1 MVKKLLLLGGS
12 RYILPVIRTAHELGI
27 YVITA
32 DYLPDNI
39 AHKYSDEYVNVS
51 VVDKEAVLEVAKAK
65 RIDGIMSF
73 ACDPGVVTAAYV
85 AEQMGLPSVGSYES
99 VSIMQ
104 DKGRF
109 RKFLKDNGF
118 NVPKS
123 KTYKSIDEIEKDREN
138 INYPIIVKPVDN
150 AGSKGVQK
158 VDDYHELINAAN
170 NAFENSRCGMIIIED
185 FLQPVGNPSDSDWF
199 SIDGNIVF
207 YSFNSQLFVKYG
219 VNPFVPAGFY
229 WKSTMSDSSKT
240 ELLQEIQRL
249 IKILNLK
256 TSIYNVEVRECSN
269 GKAYIMEISPRGG
282 GNRLAEC
289 IDLETEA
296 GIIEASVRAAV
307 GFEINDVRQ
316 RKTKKH
322 IAELILH
329 SEIKGLFEKVNISEE
344 IINHVAEKDIWI
356 SKGEMVDE
364 FTGANKTIGTVIFEF
379 DNENEMQEV
388 MCNIDKYVQIIVKDI
403 NG

>member
-1 MVKKLLLLGGS
+1 MKKLLLLGGS
-12 RYILPVIRTAHELGI
+12 RYILPVIRTAHELGV

-51 VVDKEAVLEVAKAK
+51 VVDKEAVLEVARSKH
-65 RIDGIMSF
+65 IDGIMSF

-99 VSIMQ
+99 VSILQ

-118 NVPKS
+118 NVPES
-123 KTYKSIDEIEKDREN
+123 KTYKGIDEIEKDKEA

-150 AGSKGVQK
+150 AGSKGVKK
-158 VDDYHELINAAN
+158 VDSYHELLTAAN
-170 NAFENSRCGMIIIED
+170 NAFDNSRCGMIIIED

-207 YSFNSQLFVKYG
+207 YSFNSQLFVKDG
-219 VNPFVPAGFY
+219 VNPYVPAGFY
-229 WKSTMSDSSKT
+229 WKSTMSESAKT

-249 IKILNLK
+249 IKLLDLK

-269 GKAYIMEISPRGG
+269 GKAYIMEVSPRGG

-289 IDLETEA
+289 IELETEIR
-296 GIIEASVRAAV
+296 IIEASVRAAL
-307 GFEINDVRQ
+307 GFEINEIKKKR
-316 RKTKKH
+316 TEKH

-329 SEIKGLFEKVNISEE
+329 SEKKGLYEQVKISKE
-344 IINHVAEKDIWI
+344 IINHVVEKDIWI
-356 SKGEMVDE
+356 NAGEIVEE
-364 FTGANKTIGTVIFEF
+364 FSGANKSIGTIIFEF
-379 DNENEMQEV
+379 DNEHEMQDT
-388 MCNIDKYVQIIVKDI
+388 MCNIDKYVKILVKDI
-403 NG
+403 NA

>member
-1 MVKKLLLLGGS
+1 MKKLLLLGGS
-12 RYILPVIRTAHELGI
+12 RYILPVIRTAHELGV

-51 VVDKEAVLEVAKAK
+51 VVDKEAVLEVARSKH
-65 RIDGIMSF
+65 IDGIMSF

-99 VSIMQ
+99 VSILQ

-118 NVPKS
+118 NVPES
-123 KTYKSIDEIEKDREN
+123 KTYKGIDEIEKDKEA

-150 AGSKGVQK
+150 AGSKGVKK
-158 VDDYHELINAAN
+158 VDSYHELLTAAN
-170 NAFENSRCGMIIIED
+170 NAFDNSRCGMIIIED

-207 YSFNSQLFVKYG
+207 YSFNSQLFVKDG
-219 VNPFVPAGFY
+219 VNPYVPAGFY
-229 WKSTMSDSSKT
+229 WKSTMSESAKT

-249 IKILNLK
+249 IKLLDLK

-269 GKAYIMEISPRGG
+269 GKAYIMEVSPRGG
-282 GNRLAEC
+282 GNRLADC
-289 IDLETEA
+289 IELETEIR
-296 GIIEASVRAAV
+296 IIEASVRAAL
-307 GFEINDVRQ
+307 GFEINEIKKKR
-316 RKTKKH
+316 TEKH

-329 SEIKGLFEKVNISEE
+329 SEKKGLYEQVKISKE
-344 IINHVAEKDIWI
+344 IINHVVENDIWFNA
-356 SKGEMVDE
+356 GEIVEE
-364 FTGANKTIGTVIFEF
+364 FSGANKSIGTIIFEF
-379 DNENEMQEV
+379 DNEHEMQDT
-388 MCNIDKYVQIIVKDI
+388 MCNIDKYVKILVKDI
-403 NG
+403 NA

>member
-1 MVKKLLLLGGS
+1 MKKLLLLGGS
-12 RYILPVIRTAHELGI
+12 RYILPVIRVAHELGA

-51 VVDKEAVLEVAKAK
+51 VVDKEAVLEVARSKH
-65 RIDGIMSF
+65 IDGIMSF

-99 VSIMQ
+99 VSILQ

-118 NVPKS
+118 NVPES
-123 KTYKSIDEIEKDREN
+123 KTYRSIDEIEKNKET
-138 INYPIIVKPVDN
+138 INYPSIVKPVDN
-150 AGSKGVQK
+150 AGSKGVKK
-158 VDDYHELINAAN
+158 VESYHELIDAAY
-170 NAFENSRCGMIIIED
+170 NAFENSRCGTIIVED

-199 SIDGNIVF
+199 SIDGIIVF
-207 YSFNSQLFVKYG
+207 YSFNSQLFVKDG
-219 VNPFVPAGFY
+219 VNPYVPAGFY
-229 WKSTMSDSSKT
+229 WKSTMSESAKI

-249 IKILNLK
+249 IKLLDLK

-269 GKAYIMEISPRGG
+269 GKAYIMEVSPRGG

-289 IDLETEA
+289 IELETEIR
-296 GIIEASVRAAV
+296 IIEASVRAAL
-307 GFEINDVRQ
+307 GFEINEIKKKR
-316 RKTKKH
+316 TEKH

-329 SEIKGLFEKVNISEE
+329 SEKKGLYEQVKISKE
-344 IINHVAEKDIWI
+344 IINHVVEKDIWI
-356 SKGEMVDE
+356 NAGEIVEE
-364 FTGANKTIGTVIFEF
+364 FSGANKSIGTIIFEF
-379 DNENEMQEV
+379 DNEHEMQDT
-388 MCNIDKYVQIIVKDI
+388 MCNIEKYVKILVKDI
-403 NG
+403 NA

>member
-1 MVKKLLLLGGS
+1 VKKLLLLGGS
-12 RYILPVIRTAHELGI
+12 RYILPVIRVAHELDV

-51 VVDKEAVLEVAKAK
+51 VVDKEAVLEVARSKH
-65 RIDGIMSF
+65 IDGIMSF

-85 AEQMGLPSVGSYES
+85 AEQMGLPSVGSYKS
-99 VSIMQ
+99 VSILQ

-118 NVPKS
+118 NVPES
-123 KTYKSIDEIEKDREN
+123 KTYKSIDEIEKDKKA
-138 INYPIIVKPVDN
+138 INYPSIVKPVDN
-150 AGSKGVQK
+150 AGSKGVKK
-158 VDDYHELINAAN
+158 VDSYHELITAAN
-170 NAFENSRCGMIIIED
+170 NAFENSRCGMIIVED

-207 YSFNSQLFVKYG
+207 YSFNSQLFVKDG
-219 VNPFVPAGFY
+219 VNPYVPAGFY
-229 WKSTMSDSSKT
+229 WKSTMSESAKT

-249 IKILNLK
+249 IKLLDLK

-269 GKAYIMEISPRGG
+269 GKAYIMEVSPRGG

-289 IDLETEA
+289 IELETEIR
-296 GIIEASVRAAV
+296 IIEASVRAAL
-307 GFEINDVRQ
+307 GFEINEI
-316 RKTKKH
+316 KKKGTEKH

-329 SEIKGLFEKVNISEE
+329 SEKKGSYEQVKISKE
-344 IINHVAEKDIWI
+344 IINHVVEKDIWI
-356 SKGEMVDE
+356 NAGEIVEE
-364 FTGANKTIGTVIFEF
+364 FSGANKSIGTIIFEF
-379 DNENEMQEV
+379 DNEHEMQDT
-388 MCNIDKYVQIIVKDI
+388 MCNIDKYVKIIVKDI
-403 NG
+403 NA